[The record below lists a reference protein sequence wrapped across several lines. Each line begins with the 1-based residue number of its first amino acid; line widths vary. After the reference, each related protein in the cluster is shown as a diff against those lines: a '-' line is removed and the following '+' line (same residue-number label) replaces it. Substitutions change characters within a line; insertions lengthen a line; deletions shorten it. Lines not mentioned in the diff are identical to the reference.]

1 MIWHDIPEYPGYQIS
16 KSCIIR
22 KKYNNLRGN
31 DRLVVKQTS
40 DGNYL
45 GVKLKHESGRWA
57 RVKVH
62 VLMMAVFVGPRP
74 PGLVINHVDGNKHNN
89 FLSNLE
95 YCTNLENERHSLRVL
110 NKINLRDQN
119 GKFCSSTTHQRVV

>member
-1 MIWHDIPEYPGYQIS
+1 MIWHNIPEYPGYQIS

-22 KKYNNLRGN
+22 KKYNALRGN
-31 DRLVVKQTS
+31 DKLVVKQTT

-45 GVKLKHESGRWA
+45 GVKLKHESGKWM

-62 VLMMAVFVGPRP
+62 VLMMKVFVGPRP
-74 PGLVINHVDGNKHNN
+74 KGFVINHIDGNKHNN

-95 YCTNLENERHSLRVL
+95 YCTNAENERHSIKFL
-110 NKINLRDQN
+110 NKVHLRDQY
-119 GKFCSSTTHQRVV
+119 GKFCSSTI

>member
-1 MIWHDIPEYPGYQIS
+1 MIWHNIPEYPGYQIS

-22 KKYNNLRGN
+22 KKYNTLKGN
-31 DRLVVKQTS
+31 DKLVVKQTT

-45 GVKLKHESGRWA
+45 GVKLKHESGKWT

-62 VLMMAVFVGPRP
+62 ALMMRVFVGPRP
-74 PGLVINHVDGNKHNN
+74 EGLVINHIDGNKHNN

-95 YCTNLENERHSLRVL
+95 YCTNTENERHSI
-110 NKINLRDQN
+110 KILKKFHTRDKH
-119 GKFCSSTTHQRVV
+119 GKFCSSAA